1 MFSFLLGKYQEISW
15 VCTMSIGPQKNPVL
29 GLMFCFAVL
38 FFFLILWPYPW
49 HMDVPRPGIES
60 VSQLLNL
67 LQQAR
72 DQTHTSAVTQAAAV
86 GSLTHCAIAGTPL
99 LCYLEQLYYFASLPA
114 MYRSSSGPAS
124 SSVSVAF
131 YHSHLFKPLKLEE

>member
-1 MFSFLLGKYQEISW
+1 
-15 VCTMSIGPQKNPVL
+15 
-29 GLMFCFAVL
+29 
-38 FFFLILWPYPW
+38 
-49 HMDVPRPGIES
+49 MDVPRPGIES

-72 DQTHTSAVTQAAAV
+72 DQTHTSAVTQAATV
-86 GSLTHCAIAGTPL
+86 GSLTHCAIAGTPP

-114 MYRSSSGPAS
+114 MYKSSSGPAS